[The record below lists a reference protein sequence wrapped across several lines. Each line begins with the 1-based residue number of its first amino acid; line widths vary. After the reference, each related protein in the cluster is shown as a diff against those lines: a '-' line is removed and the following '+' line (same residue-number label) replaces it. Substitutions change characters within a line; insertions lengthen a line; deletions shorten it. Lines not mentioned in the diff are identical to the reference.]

1 MFCYND
7 LLALGAMRALT
18 RAGLRVPGDVAV
30 VGMDDIEEGRYS
42 TPSLTSIA
50 PDEKEIARTAVDVLL
65 ESIGGSPRPPAE
77 IVVPHRL
84 IVRESTTGQAAPA
97 PS

>member
-65 ESIGGSPRPPAE
+65 ESIGGSPRPPRSWCRIA
-77 IVVPHRL
+77 
-84 IVRESTTGQAAPA
+84 
-97 PS
+97 